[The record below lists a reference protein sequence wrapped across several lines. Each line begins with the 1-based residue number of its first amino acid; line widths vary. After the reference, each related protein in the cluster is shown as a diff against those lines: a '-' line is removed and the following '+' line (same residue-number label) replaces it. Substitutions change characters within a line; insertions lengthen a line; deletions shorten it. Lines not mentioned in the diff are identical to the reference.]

1 MERDAENGQA
11 AAAEHAREQGSEGAA
26 SDGLLDKL
34 GLIESQPLEHRARG
48 FEQLHDELLQE
59 LQRSDQGG
67 A

>member
-11 AAAEHAREQGSEGAA
+11 VAAEHARGQAFEGPE
-26 SDGLLDKL
+26 SDSLLDKL
-34 GLIESQPLEHRARG
+34 GLIEAQPLEHRARG

-67 A
+67 V

>member
-1 MERDAENGQA
+1 MQRTGRR
-11 AAAEHAREQGSEGAA
+11 REQAFGSPET
-26 SDGLLDKL
+26 DGLLDKL

-67 A
+67 V